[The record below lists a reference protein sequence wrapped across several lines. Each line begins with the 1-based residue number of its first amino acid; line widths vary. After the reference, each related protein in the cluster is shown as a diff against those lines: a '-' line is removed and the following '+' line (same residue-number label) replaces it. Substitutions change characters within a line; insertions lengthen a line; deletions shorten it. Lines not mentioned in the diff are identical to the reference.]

1 MQLKIRSLIF
11 EWLPDNYT
19 VYTKEAPKP
28 EEKPKED
35 TAKDGATEDKAV
47 EETDDT
53 DKESSKSKEKPLTG
67 DGEKKVDEVEA
78 MEIELIVEVSLL

>member
-1 MQLKIRSLIF
+1 M
-11 EWLPDNYT
+11 
-19 VYTKEAPKP
+19 YTKEAPKP

-53 DKESSKSKEKPLTG
+53 DKEPSKNKEKSLTG
-67 DGEKKVDEVEA
+67 DGEKKTDEVEA